1 VKKVRVSA
9 FFVRVCV
16 AGRTQ
21 GSRTDTAEKLGVA
34 AVVIYEYKSIVKL

>member
-21 GSRTDTAEKLGVA
+21 
-34 AVVIYEYKSIVKL
+34 AVEQIEPRRWEYQRIVSLKVL